1 MQGWSTDKSRTVITW
16 ASLGSP
22 PELYVLSPHKD
33 AKPQPI
39 TAVNAQFL
47 KEKRFADFEQ
57 FSFKGW
63 NDETVYGYVV
73 KPIGLTT
80 GQTYPVVFIV
90 HGGPQTS
97 FANDWSW
104 RWNPQVYAGAGYG
117 VVFLDFHGSPGYGQ
131 ALPTQSVRTGEAN
144 PWSTCKK
151 V

>member
-90 HGGPQTS
+90 HDCLHIKKLEPGPRRINT
-97 FANDWSW
+97 
-104 RWNPQVYAGAGYG
+104 V
-117 VVFLDFHGSPGYGQ
+117 PGRE
-131 ALPTQSVRTGEAN
+131 LIFPE
-144 PWSTCKK
+144 
-151 V
+151 